1 MNTLDKKTNT
11 LTEQIVFS
19 LLAAFCIGAVSDILL
34 YVLVHGYE
42 KGIWE
47 YRYLIDLFI
56 SVFIVTLICRTQK
69 VPGLLLTIEHFPPG
83 FIACILTSISFLTQ
97 FFVVS
102 YVHITPTGD
111 YAVFQSV
118 ALDISV
124 KETINLAEYVALFP
138 HILGYSSFIGSL
150 YHAFGRADIAPII
163 NVFLGSLSTFFL
175 FALVYNHSHCISS
188 STIVSILWIVCPS
201 MLFYN
206 TMVLSE
212 PLYTAGILFF
222 YLLISIVDQKTV
234 NLAETSKKRSA
245 VSFITSGLI
254 GFFSGLVLQSIQA
267 VRPLSYVL
275 LFALIISAV
284 YYRQILFQN
293 RTAHHCCLI
302 FFCLLLVSFYA
313 SGLLWNRYAF
323 RILEE
328 VPAKIP
334 GYNFLT
340 GFNPGTSGTHSEAD
354 YQLLLTARAE
364 EGATANSAQRAMLD
378 HLFRRLKSGMGF
390 YPRLLFEKGKIFVG
404 SDDYAVF
411 YAGSAISVLMKR
423 VTEHLSNIYYYI
435 LLILVI
441 LSCAQLI
448 KNRSACR
455 IAFLVSLFILGLSF
469 AHILFLEVNGRYH
482 YPLIPLFLYLVGVMI
497 SEKHIIKNSN

>member
-1 MNTLDKKTNT
+1 MNTLDKKMNN

-19 LLAAFCIGAVSDILL
+19 ILATFCIGAVCDILL

-56 SVFIVTLICRTQK
+56 AVLIITLICRNQK
-69 VPGLLLTIEHFPPG
+69 IPGLLRTIEHIRPG
-83 FIACILTSISFLTQ
+83 FIACILISISFLTQ
-97 FFVVS
+97 YFVVS
-102 YVHITPTGD
+102 SVHITPNGD

-124 KETINLAEYVALFP
+124 RETINLAEYVALFP

-150 YHAFGRADIAPII
+150 YHVFGRADIAPII
-163 NVFLGSLSTFFL
+163 NVFLGSLSTLFL
-175 FALVYNHSHCISS
+175 FSLVYNHSHCISS

-212 PLYTAGILFF
+212 PLYTTGILFF
-222 YLLISIVDQKTV
+222 FLLISIVDQKAV

-245 VSFITSGLI
+245 ISFITAGLM
-254 GFFSGLVLQSIQA
+254 GFFFGLVLQSIQV

-275 LFALIISAV
+275 LVTLAISAV
-284 YYRQILFQN
+284 CFRHTLFQN
-293 RTAHHCCLI
+293 RTTHHCCLI
-302 FFCLLLVSFYA
+302 FFCLLLISFYV
-313 SGLLWNRYAF
+313 SGLLWSRYAF

-328 VPAKIP
+328 VPASIP

-354 YQLLLTARAE
+354 YQLLLTAREA
-364 EGATANSAQRAMLD
+364 EGATASSAQRAMLD
-378 HLFRRLKSGMGF
+378 HLFRRLKSGTGF

-411 YAGSAISVLMKR
+411 YAGSAISILMKR
-423 VTEHLSNIYYYI
+423 LTEHLSNIYYYI

-441 LSCAQLI
+441 LSCAQLK
-448 KNRSACR
+448 KNRSASR
-455 IAFLVSLFILGLSF
+455 IVFLVSLFILGLSF

-482 YPLIPLFLYLVGVMI
+482 YPLIPLFLYIVGVML
-497 SEKHIIKNSN
+497 SEKHIVKNSN